1 MQALA
6 VGLVDERGDSDLTL
20 DLAIGRI
27 KLTVLRLIHIVAG
40 GFWAGAGI
48 MMGWFVA
55 PAARSVGPGA
65 GPFMQAL
72 LKRKVPMILITAGLV
87 TVGAGLW
94 MWAIRRPTMS
104 RWQDWALAAG
114 AVSAIVAVTLGIG
127 WQRPTGAKVMAL
139 GTQIANAGS
148 PPTPEQ
154 GAEMGR
160 LQGKMARYGST
171 IAYLFVISL
180 AGMALGGG

>member
-1 MQALA
+1 M
-6 VGLVDERGDSDLTL
+6 
-20 DLAIGRI
+20 
-27 KLTVLRLIHIVAG
+27 TVLRLIHIVAG

-48 MMGWFVA
+48 LMGWFVA

-72 LKRKVPMILITAGLV
+72 LKRKVPIILIISGLI
-87 TVGAGLW
+87 TIGAGLW
-94 MWAIRRPTMS
+94 LWAIRQPSMS

-114 AVSAIVAVTLGIG
+114 ALAAIVAVTIGITL
-127 WQRPTGAKVMAL
+127 QRPTAAKMMAL
-139 GTQIANAGS
+139 GQQIATAGS

-154 GAEMGR
+154 GTEMGR
-160 LQGKMARYGST
+160 LQGKLAGYGST
-171 IAYLFVISL
+171 LGYLLAIAL